1 MKLAVV
7 QTTVLCR
14 LGKVNQSCFQVC
26 HMSLVQAVKG
36 HGPEDILYSMTVF
49 WMRDGETELSGRQ
62 LEWKDHLGFQGALQT
77 TDDLVKQVVV
87 EAVLAEELVVSAGL
101 CYAAIFQN

>member
-1 MKLAVV
+1 M
-7 QTTVLCR
+7 
-14 LGKVNQSCFQVC
+14 
-26 HMSLVQAVKG
+26 
-36 HGPEDILYSMTVF
+36 
-49 WMRDGETELSGRQ
+49 SGRQ